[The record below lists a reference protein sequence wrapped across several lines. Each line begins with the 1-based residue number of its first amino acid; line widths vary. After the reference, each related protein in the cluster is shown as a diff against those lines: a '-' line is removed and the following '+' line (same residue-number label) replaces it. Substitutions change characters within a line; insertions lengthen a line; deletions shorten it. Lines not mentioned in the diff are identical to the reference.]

1 MTTAPIQFDP
11 SAWLGERG
19 LRAASL
25 AARGLWID
33 ILTLAAESPIRGE
46 LRFPDGKPIPTEDLA
61 RIVGEKPSVVEGLI
75 EELERRCIFDRAE
88 DGAIVSRRMV
98 REAAEWESGWRPDSN
113 HPARS
118 DESVHAA
125 RMRRYRA
132 KKRTGSATSDPECSA
147 TPPTDVALHPPN
159 VALHVALPDPECSAT
174 SPENVALH
182 TQKCSATGSATRS
195 SVGGKGGSAH
205 SETQAADFIPRNSSF
220 QQENKEFS
228 AAAAFDERQKPVSET
243 THAREAGSA
252 TPPTDVALHV
262 ALHPEKCSA
271 TPPDLDHECR
281 RFLEAWNAA
290 GLKKLSSIKG
300 GLRQKLSAALVDPW
314 WASNYLTAIT
324 RAASIE
330 FLAKGISP
338 SGIARE
344 VGPLS
349 AVEFLNDPDMVRKLL
364 DGDLD
369 EKKPHRPQSTADRAR
384 EAAERI
390 RGGVSRETAERAAAA
405 QEKFQRRKS

>member
-11 SAWLGERG
+11 SAWLGERA

-46 LRFPDGKPIPTEDLA
+46 LRFTDGKPIPTEDLA

-98 REAAEWESGWRPDSN
+98 REAAEWESGWRTNSD
-113 HPARS
+113 HPARP

-132 KKRTGSATSDPECSA
+132 KKRTGSATSDPEC
-147 TPPTDVALHPPN
+147 
-159 VALHVALPDPECSAT
+159 
-174 SPENVALH
+174 
-182 TQKCSATGSATRS
+182 
-195 SVGGKGGSAH
+195 
-205 SETQAADFIPRNSSF
+205 
-220 QQENKEFS
+220 
-228 AAAAFDERQKPVSET
+228 
-243 THAREAGSA
+243 SA

-324 RAASIE
+324 RAASI
-330 FLAKGISP
+330 
-338 SGIARE
+338 
-344 VGPLS
+344 
-349 AVEFLNDPDMVRKLL
+349 
-364 DGDLD
+364 
-369 EKKPHRPQSTADRAR
+369 
-384 EAAERI
+384 
-390 RGGVSRETAERAAAA
+390 
-405 QEKFQRRKS
+405 